1 MNIISGVIRVF
12 RLYGRELLLAL
23 LLHLLLVAALM
34 QTKLTQPAKPKPT
47 EPIVSY
53 LYQPPLAEVKIIA
66 ASKDIAEPEV
76 IVEPKPEPTSAEA
89 SLELSTA
96 AKPVVLSMQTRA
108 KPLAVEPEPPQ
119 PDVSA
124 STQREIAA
132 QPAPTAIASSSLAQR
147 ALQHAAASSPA
158 QMQQAATSSYQQHIS
173 AQQRVKLTVEKRHQQ
188 LSSDPAKQVIAQL
201 DHGLQLIRTK
211 DGCRIADPTKDGF
224 EALMAAGRAPCGDE
238 VSNKESLKKA
248 LEKHIKR

>member
-1 MNIISGVIRVF
+1 LNIISGVIRVF
-12 RLYGRELLLAL
+12 RFYGRELLLAL
-23 LLHLLLVAALM
+23 LLHLLLFVALM
-34 QTKLTQPAKPKPT
+34 QTKLTQPVKRKPV

-53 LYQPPLAEVKIIA
+53 LYQPPIAEVKIIV

-76 IVEPKPEPTSAEA
+76 IAEPRPEPTSAET
-89 SLELSTA
+89 SPEISTA
-96 AKPVVLSMQTRA
+96 AKPVVLSMQAQA
-108 KPLAVEPEPPQ
+108 KPQAVEPEQPP

-124 STQREIAA
+124 SAQRDIAA
-132 QPAPTAIASSSLAQR
+132 QPAPATIASTSLTQR
-147 ALQHAAASSPA
+147 ALQRAAASSPA
-158 QMQQAATSSYQQHIS
+158 QMQQAVASSYQQHKN
-173 AQQRVKLTVEKRHQQ
+173 AQQQVKLTVEKRHQQ

-224 EALMAAGRAPCGDE
+224 EALMAAGRVPCGDE
-238 VSNKESLKKA
+238 VSNKALLKQA

>member
-1 MNIISGVIRVF
+1 MKIRF
-12 RLYGRELLLAL
+12 LIGRWYSLYGRELLLAL
-23 LLHLLLVAALM
+23 LLHLLLVAALI

-47 EPIVSY
+47 EPIASY

-76 IVEPKPEPTSAEA
+76 IVEPKPEPTSAET
-89 SLELSTA
+89 SPEISNA
-96 AKPVVLSMQTRA
+96 AKPVAQSMQTQA
-108 KPLAVEPEPPQ
+108 KPLAVEPEQPQ
-119 PDVSA
+119 PEASA
-124 STQREIAA
+124 SAQRDITA
-132 QPAPTAIASSSLAQR
+132 QAAPTAIASSSLAQR
-147 ALQHAAASSPA
+147 ALQRAAASSPA

-173 AQQRVKLTVEKRHQQ
+173 AQQQVKLTVEKRHQQ

-211 DGCRIADPTKDGF
+211 DGCRISDPTKDGF

-238 VSNKESLKKA
+238 VSNKALLKQA